1 MNLKATFQQRFNH
14 RAVRCL
20 DRHRDRLGLGSGA
33 DNQPVAQLADP
44 RTVVRDGA
52 FLATLSLGIDQAN
65 LMALACPV
73 DAYKPLDFISHVLTP
88 SWSQPDHRD
97 HRQSLY
103 WRSKRNLPPDVR
115 RGHPAG
121 VQVLSRWSSH
131 RVGSATPGRRPGPAS
146 LQADRFTTALKVQ
159 GWGEG
164 RLGDRTA
171 PPVGRKLAPAM
182 KKKAKNPLD
191 SMGGTIIASASCRFV
206 VSGGV
211 RRRAGSLTRK
221 PR

>member
-44 RTVVRDGA
+44 RTRVRDGA
-52 FLATLSLGIDQAN
+52 LLATLSLGIDQAN

-73 DAYKPLDFISHVLTP
+73 DADKPLDLVCHVRTL

-97 HRQSLY
+97 DRQSLY
-103 WRSKRNLPPDVR
+103 WRSKRNLPPDFR

-121 VQVLSRWSSH
+121 VQVLSRWSSP

-146 LQADRFTTALKVQ
+146 LKADWFTTTSRVQ
-159 GWGEG
+159 G
-164 RLGDRTA
+164 
-171 PPVGRKLAPAM
+171 
-182 KKKAKNPLD
+182 
-191 SMGGTIIASASCRFV
+191 
-206 VSGGV
+206 
-211 RRRAGSLTRK
+211 
-221 PR
+221 